1 MTCRARLIPTLLL
14 KGNSIV
20 KTVNFKEGKY
30 IGDPLNTVRIFNEK
44 QVDEIMIIDINA
56 TVDSNEPNY
65 KIISKLASEC
75 TMPMCY
81 GGGITNIE
89 QVIKIIELGVEKVS
103 LSSYAIKNPSIIRKI
118 ADKIGSQSIA
128 ITLDVKKRRFSSKY
142 EIYTHNGK
150 RATNKELTSFLKIIE
165 DSGAGEIIVN
175 SINNDGMQSGYDRE
189 LIRQVCE
196 NISIPKTIL
205 GGGKSIEEASELNKE
220 FKLSGFASGSQYV
233 FKGKYR
239 AVLINYPSFD
249 EREENLLDL

>member
-14 KGNSIV
+14 KENSVV
-20 KTVNFKEGKY
+20 KTVNFKDSKY

-103 LSSYAIKNPSIIRKI
+103 LSSYAIKNPSIIRNI

-128 ITLDVKKRRFSSKY
+128 ITLDVKKSTS
-142 EIYTHNGK
+142 
-150 RATNKELTSFLKIIE
+150 KELTNFLKIIE
-165 DSGAGEIIVN
+165 DSGAGEIIIN
-175 SINNDGMQSGYDRE
+175 SINNDGMQRGYDRE

-205 GGGKSIEEASELNKE
+205 GGGESIEEASQLNKE
-220 FKLSGFASGSQYV
+220 FKLSGFASGSQYI

-249 EREENLLDL
+249 EREKKLLDL